1 MNKKLFNLILLVL
14 PVVACTTEDDNAPEP
29 TAPFTLSVDKNVI
42 ESDGQQTAT
51 FKVVDA
57 NGEVITDYPSLARKV
72 RIKNETTGTRLPL
85 RVITFR
91 SLDDGEFT
99 FSATCIGEACENTVT
114 VESKNRRNYEVF
126 KKNVCVYRFTATWCQ
141 YCPSMTLGYEKVD
154 DWTKGRIVEMAIHGK
169 DSWYAMGEGVESGS
183 IATGLLMRF
192 YGTLAYPSCVYDL
205 DEISEVRANSDIEA
219 QVFDRLAHNPA
230 TCGIKA
236 NCSYAGETL
245 TINAAVKT
253 STGGKYDLGYAL
265 LKDNLPGGGDAKE
278 DEYDNVVL
286 ALSGNYQYMSD
297 KAAQVEKDAEKE
309 FSHEMNEL
317 KIPATDNLTEYSVV
331 VFALKEVVGNKVIID
346 NVVKMP
352 LVNGSVDYVLN

>member
-1 MNKKLFNLILLVL
+1 MNKKLLNLIWLVL
-14 PVVACTTEDDNAPEP
+14 PVVACTPENGGDEYQP
-29 TAPFTLSVDKNVI
+29 QAPFTLSVDKTVI

-51 FKVVDA
+51 FKVIDA

-72 RIKNETTGTRLPL
+72 RIINETTGTRLPL

-99 FSATCIGEACENTVT
+99 FSATCTGEACENTVT
-114 VESKNRRNYEVF
+114 VESKNRRNYEIF

-141 YCPSMTLGYEKVD
+141 YCPSMTEGYNKVN
-154 DWTKGRIVEMAIHGK
+154 DWTKGRMVEMAIHGAG
-169 DSWYAMGEGVESGS
+169 STYQIGEGA

-192 YGTLAYPSCVYDL
+192 YGTTAYPSCVFDL
-205 DEISEVRANSDIEA
+205 DEKSEVRTYSDIEA
-219 QVFDRLAHNPA
+219 QIFDRLALKPA

-236 NCSYAGETL
+236 DCSYVGETL
-245 TINAAVKT
+245 SINATVKT

-265 LKDNLPGGGDAKE
+265 LKDNLPGGSGAYE

-286 ALSGNYQYMSD
+286 ALSENYQYMSD

-331 VFALKEVVGNKVIID
+331 VFALKEAGNKVIID